1 MAAHAHARASVAGA
15 ARRPVRLNLFAH
27 ACGHHSVAWRA
38 PGSSVERLANITYWE
53 ELARIA
59 ERGRLDAVFLADGQS
74 IGTAGVE
81 RGPAWMLEPLTV
93 LTAMAR
99 ATERVGLV
107 TTVSSTF
114 WDPFHAARLL
124 ASLDHISRGRA
135 GVNVVTSMTDE
146 EARNHSMTALPGHA
160 QRYATAGEFLEV
172 LQGLWES
179 WPMNSILAE
188 PDGVYVDP
196 ALLRP
201 PLHRGEA
208 FAVDGPLNVPTP
220 PQGRPVLF
228 QAGASEPGREL
239 AARHAEGIYAVAWDL
254 ASARTYRSDIR
265 SRAAALGRDPDAI
278 AVMPGLVPYV
288 ASTEEEARRRKAE
301 LDAHLPV
308 QDSLRQLSF
317 FVGQDASD
325 WELDAPVPPLPPL
338 EEFTG
343 PKGRYAT
350 VLRILEIARPTVRE
364 LLGLLAAGG
373 GHATVIGTPE
383 QVADEIERWVDAG
396 AADGFNLMPPT
407 LPGGIEEFVD
417 QVVPVLQ
424 RRGRFRCEYEGTT
437 LRDHLG
443 LPRPPQGIPAPT
455 GS

>member
-1 MAAHAHARASVAGA
+1 MATP

-27 ACGHHSVAWRA
+27 ACGHHAAAWRA
-38 PGSSVERLANITYWE
+38 PDSSVDRLADIAYWE

-81 RGPAWMLEPLTV
+81 RGPTWILEPLTV

-99 ATERVGLV
+99 ATERIGLV

-135 GVNVVTSMTDE
+135 GVNVVTSMTDD
-146 EARNHSMTALPGHA
+146 EARNHGMPELPGHER
-160 QRYATAGEFLEV
+160 RYATAGEFIEV
-172 LQGLWES
+172 LQGLWGS
-179 WPMNSILAE
+179 WPTESILADPE
-188 PDGVYVDP
+188 GVYVDP
-196 ALLRP
+196 SLLRP
-201 PLHRGEA
+201 PQHHGQA
-208 FAVDGPLNVPTP
+208 FQVAGPLNVPTP

-228 QAGASEPGREL
+228 QAGASEPGRDL
-239 AARHAEGIYAVAWDL
+239 AARYAEGIYAVAWDL
-254 ASARTYRSDIR
+254 ESAHAYRSDIR
-265 SRAAALGRDPDAI
+265 ARAAALGRDPESI
-278 AVMPGLVPYV
+278 AVMPGLVVHV
-288 ASTEEEARRRKAE
+288 AATEADARRVRAD
-301 LDAHLPV
+301 LDSRLPV
-308 QDSLRQLSF
+308 ADSLRQLSF
-317 FVGQDASD
+317 FIGQDATD

-350 VLRILEIARPTVRE
+350 VLRIIDSARPTVRE

-383 QVADEIERWVDAG
+383 SVADEIERWVDAG

-407 LPGGIEEFVD
+407 LPGGITDFVD
-417 QVVPVLQ
+417 QVVPLLQ
-424 RRGRFRCEYEGTT
+424 RRGRFRREYEGTT
-437 LRDHLG
+437 LREHLG
-443 LPRPPQGIPAPT
+443 LPEVRPAASP
-455 GS
+455 

>member
-1 MAAHAHARASVAGA
+1 MATP

-27 ACGHHSVAWRA
+27 ACGHHAAAWRA
-38 PGSSVERLANITYWE
+38 PDSSVDRLADIAYWE

-81 RGPAWMLEPLTV
+81 RGPTWILEPLTV

-99 ATERVGLV
+99 ATERIGLV

-124 ASLDHISRGRA
+124 ASLDHIARGRA
-135 GVNVVTSMTDE
+135 GVNVVTSMTDD
-146 EARNHSMTALPGHA
+146 EARNHGMTALPGHA
-160 QRYATAGEFLEV
+160 RRYARAEEFIEA
-172 LQGLWES
+172 LQGLWDS
-179 WPMNSILAE
+179 WPAASILAD
-188 PDGVYVDP
+188 PDGAYVDP
-196 ALLRP
+196 ARLRP
-201 PLHRGEA
+201 PHHRGES
-208 FAVDGPLNVPTP
+208 FAVAGPLNVPSP

-228 QAGASEPGREL
+228 QAGASEPGRAL

-254 ASARTYRSDIR
+254 ESARDYRTDLR
-265 SRAAALGRDPDAI
+265 ARAAALGRDPDSL
-278 AVMPGLVPYV
+278 AVMPGLVAHV

-301 LDAHLPV
+301 LDARLPV
-308 QDSLRQLSF
+308 ADSLRQLSF
-317 FVGQDASD
+317 FIDQDASA

-350 VLRILEIARPTVRE
+350 VLRILGTDRPTVRE

-383 QVADEIERWVDAG
+383 SVADEIERWVDGG
-396 AADGFNLMPPT
+396 AADGFNLMPPA

-417 QVVPVLQ
+417 QVVPILQ
-424 RRGRFRCEYEGTT
+424 RRGRFRREYEGAT
-437 LRDHLG
+437 LREHLG
-443 LPRPPQGIPAPT
+443 LPRPVG
-455 GS
+455 

>member
-1 MAAHAHARASVAGA
+1 MAAAP
-15 ARRPVRLNLFAH
+15 RRHVRLNLFAH
-27 ACGHHSVAWRA
+27 ACGHHAAAWRE
-38 PGSSVERLANITYWE
+38 PGSSVSRLGEIGYWE

-59 ERGRLDAVFLADGQS
+59 ERGRLDALFLADGQS

-81 RGPAWMLEPLTV
+81 RGPAWTLEPLTV
-93 LTAMAR
+93 LTALAR
-99 ATERVGLV
+99 ATERIGLV

-135 GVNVVTSMTDE
+135 GINVVTSMTDD
-146 EARNHSMTALPGHA
+146 EARNHSMSALPDHEH
-160 QRYATAGEFLEV
+160 RYATAAEFIEV
-172 LQGLWES
+172 LQGLWDS
-179 WPMNSILAE
+179 WPAGSILAD

-196 ALLRP
+196 ARLRP
-201 PLHRGEA
+201 PHHHGESFQVA
-208 FAVDGPLNVPTP
+208 GPLNVPTP

-254 ASARTYRSDIR
+254 DSARAYRSDIR
-265 SRAAALGRDPDAI
+265 NRSAAQGRDPEAI
-278 AVMPGLVPYV
+278 AVMPGLVVHV
-288 ASTEEEARRRKAE
+288 ASSEEEARRARAE
-301 LDAHLPV
+301 LDARLPV
-308 QDSLRQLSF
+308 ADSLRQLSF
-317 FVGQDASD
+317 FIGQDASD
-325 WELDAPVPPLPPL
+325 WELDAPVPALPPL

-350 VLRILEIARPTVRE
+350 VLRIVESVRPTVRE

-383 QVADEIERWVDAG
+383 SVADEIERWVDAG

-407 LPGGIEEFVD
+407 LPGGIEDFVD

-424 RRGRFRCEYEGTT
+424 RRGRFRREYEGTT
-437 LRDHLG
+437 LREHLG
-443 LPRPPQGIPAPT
+443 LPRPQPFESRA
-455 GS
+455 